1 MPSQFPY
8 DPNSRETAERIDWVR
23 IHPQSMQVNVRRW
36 RRVSLA
42 DIQNLMTNP
51 SSARIFEAMPME
63 LKAEFTRRVE
73 HREDADI
80 PPERTKSS
88 KEEILKRVDD
98 TVNDAEQDGDLVA
111 KLRGLELMAKVEQL
125 LSTKERV
132 DPNIVI
138 NIVTGVDRG

>member
-1 MPSQFPY
+1 
-8 DPNSRETAERIDWVR
+8 
-23 IHPQSMQVNVRRW
+23 
-36 RRVSLA
+36 
-42 DIQNLMTNP
+42 
-51 SSARIFEAMPME
+51 ME

-73 HREDADI
+73 HREDADL